1 MAEPENEQERPC
13 LHCIMVELIDDFF
26 AEYPPAT
33 GRSDKVDTSHR
44 RGRKESRRTD
54 KPAGWVIRQQ
64 VIEPAKHALRRR
76 VSPKRRPPQSALA
89 QGTDGGSDRV
99 EYGTILT
106 PSPAWTRVVA
116 LVAARRRCPG
126 SVAADYG
133 GSREGGDEDLTGQA
147 DRPRNKRAAPWVPLF
162 CRALTCHDSKHSD
175 IYCVSIWYSSR

>member
-1 MAEPENEQERPC
+1 MLGRKERQVMAESENEQERPC
-13 LHCIMVELIDDFF
+13 LHCMMVELIDDFF

-54 KPAGWVIRQQ
+54 KPAGWGHS
-64 VIEPAKHALRRR
+64 PAGDRAGKALRRR

-133 GSREGGDEDLTGQA
+133 GSREGGDEDLIRPA

-162 CRALTCHDSKHSD
+162 LPGTHLP
-175 IYCVSIWYSSR
+175 WQ